1 MKIGFNLLL
10 WTGHVTEDNFS
21 LFRKLKAVGYDG
33 VEIPIF
39 DTSDPG
45 HFKKVGQAIRDNGL
59 ECTAVTILPDEPHNA
74 ISADPV
80 SRRGAIDHLKRVIE
94 CGHNAGVQTLCGPYY
109 QVLGQFTGKF
119 PSEDEL
125 NRAAEVHRAIA
136 PVAQAAGIKNA
147 IEALNR
153 FESHLLNTMEQA
165 ASYVRR
171 VNHPNFGTM
180 YDTFHANIEE
190 KDPIAA
196 IETVF
201 RTGKLNHVHISENDR
216 GTPGR
221 GHATI
226 VPAIEKLKSL
236 GYDGWLTIEAFG
248 SALPDLAAATRVWRD
263 FFPSPEQVYREGHA
277 LIRRTWDAAG
287 KKPASAK
294 AKPKSKSAKPA
305 AKARSV
311 KKAASQVKK
320 AGGKKSKGKPA
331 AKKGKKR

>member
-10 WTGHVTEDNFS
+10 WTGHVTESDFH
-21 LFRKLKAVGYDG
+21 LFKKLKAVGYDG

-39 DTSDPG
+39 DTSDPS
-45 HFKKVGQAIRDNGL
+45 HFAKIGTELKNNGL
-59 ECTAVTILPDEPHNA
+59 QCTAVTILPDEPHNA
-74 ISADPV
+74 ISPDAAN
-80 SRRGAIDHLKRVIE
+80 RQGAIDHLKRVIE

-109 QVLGQFTGKF
+109 QVLGQFSGKF

-136 PVAQAAGIKNA
+136 PVAQAAGIRNA

-153 FESHLLNTMEQA
+153 FESHLLNTMAQA

-190 KDPIAA
+190 ADPIAA
-196 IETVF
+196 IDTVF

-221 GHATI
+221 GHANITG
-226 VPAIEKLKSL
+226 AIHKLKSL
-236 GYDGWLTIEAFG
+236 GYNGWLTIEAFG

-263 FFPSPEQVYREGHA
+263 FFPSPEQVYREGYA
-277 LIRRTWDAAG
+277 LIRKTWDTAG
-287 KKPASAK
+287 KKPAAAK
-294 AKPKSKSAKPA
+294 AKSAAKPKAKAKAA
-305 AKARSV
+305 AK
-311 KKAASQVKK
+311 K
-320 AGGKKSKGKPA
+320 KPA
-331 AKKGKKR
+331 AKKAKPAARKKAKKK

>member
-21 LFRKLKAVGYDG
+21 LFPKLKAVGYDG

-39 DTSDPG
+39 DTSDPE

-74 ISADPV
+74 ISPV
-80 SRRGAIDHLKRVIE
+80 PANRQGAIDHLKRVIE

-125 NRAAEVHRAIA
+125 NGAAEVHRAIA
-136 PVAQAAGIKNA
+136 PIAQAAGIRNA

-196 IETVF
+196 IETVY

-221 GHATI
+221 GHAKI
-226 VPAIEKLKSL
+226 VPAIEKLKAL

-263 FFPSPEQVYREGHA
+263 FFPSPEQVYREGCA
-277 LIRRTWDAAG
+277 LIRKTWDSAG
-287 KKPASAK
+287 KKATA
-294 AKPKSKSAKPA
+294 AKPKSKAAAKPKVKSRKPA
-305 AKARSV
+305 AKTKPAKKTAGKKGRSKAAV
-311 KKAASQVKK
+311 KK
-320 AGGKKSKGKPA
+320 GR
-331 AKKGKKR
+331 KR

>member
-10 WTGHVTEDNFS
+10 WTGHVTEENFP

-39 DTSDPG
+39 DTSDPA
-45 HFKKVGQAIRDNGL
+45 HFKKIGQELKNNGL
-59 ECTAVTILPDEPHNA
+59 ECTAVTVCPDEAHNA
-74 ISADPV
+74 ISADMAN
-80 SRRGAIDHLKRVIE
+80 RQGAIDHLKRVIE

-109 QVLGQFTGKF
+109 QVLGNFTGKY

-153 FESHLLNTMEQA
+153 FEAHLLNTMEQA
-165 ASYVRR
+165 ASYVKR

-201 RTGKLNHVHISENDR
+201 RSGKLNHVHISENDR

-221 GHATI
+221 GHIDIGA
-226 VPAIEKLKSL
+226 AIAKLKSL
-236 GYDGWLTIEAFG
+236 GYNGWMTIEAFG
-248 SALPDLAAATRVWRD
+248 GALPDLAAATRVWRD
-263 FFPSPEQVYREGHA
+263 FFPSTEQVYKEGYA
-277 LIRRTWDAAG
+277 LIRKCWAGGAG
-287 KKPASAK
+287 KSSSETAPA
-294 AKPKSKSAKPA
+294 KSKKAAPA
-305 AKARSV
+305 AKKKTKPSP
-311 KKAASQVKK
+311 KAAAK
-320 AGGKKSKGKPA
+320 KKSKPA